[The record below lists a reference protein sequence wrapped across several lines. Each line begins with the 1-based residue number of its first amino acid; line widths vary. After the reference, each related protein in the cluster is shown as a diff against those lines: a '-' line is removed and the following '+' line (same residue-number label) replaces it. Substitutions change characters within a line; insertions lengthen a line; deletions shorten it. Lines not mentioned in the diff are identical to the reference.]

1 MKKVFAT
8 LMLTAMACSMLTA
21 QENFSGA
28 GSNDSFFL
36 HPDRRATLRLKAPAG
51 HKVTAFST
59 FVPGAWVD
67 MTYNDSLQ
75 AYTYTTPEPVSPD
88 FHTYKFFLDGVG
100 FTDPE
105 NVHTVRDVTWQ
116 NNFVLPKGDGN
127 DHATLMSVNDVPHG
141 SLTDVWYYSPSEK
154 KNRRMNVYLPAG
166 YFTDPSKRYPV
177 LYLLHGM
184 GGDEDAWVILGRVPQ
199 ILDNLIARGQAEPMI
214 VVIPNG
220 VIDVDAAAGKGTA
233 GLVQPQ
239 SEFPRLFSGEYEM
252 AFPEIV
258 GFVDGAFRTIPDKA
272 HRAIAGLSMGGYNS
286 SNISRQYPDLFDYVG
301 LFSAAT
307 IESVTSGD
315 NLKRFLSPDKLQS
328 PIFRDFDK
336 KLAAQFE
343 KKPRLYWIA
352 IGKDDFLY
360 EANKNYRAKLD
371 TMGFPYSYYETPG
384 GHSWA
389 NWRDYLIRFTPQLF
403 K

>member
-1 MKKVFAT
+1 MRKFILSLSAI
-8 LMLTAMACSMLTA
+8 LALSQASA
-21 QENFSGA
+21 QENYRGS
-28 GSNDSFFL
+28 GSNESYQL
-36 HPDRRATLRLKAPAG
+36 HPDRRVTLRLKAPAG
-51 HKVTAFST
+51 HKVST
-59 FVPGAWVD
+59 FATFIPGAWAD

-88 FHTYKFFLDGVG
+88 FHTYKFYLDGVG

-116 NNFVLPKGDGN
+116 NNLVLPKGDGN
-127 DHATLMSVNDVPHG
+127 DNATLMSVNDVPHG
-141 SLTDVWYYSPSEK
+141 STTDVWYYSPSEK

-166 YFTDPSKRYPV
+166 YFTEPNKRYPV

-184 GGDEDAWVILGRVPQ
+184 GGDEDAWVMLGRAPQ
-199 ILDNLIARGQAEPMI
+199 ILDNLIARKQAEPMI

-239 SEFPRLFSGEYEM
+239 SEFPRLFTGEYEL

-286 SNISRQYPDLFDYVG
+286 SNISRQYPDMFDYVG

-307 IESVTSGD
+307 IESVTRNHSL
-315 NLKRFLSPDKLQS
+315 NKFLSDNKHS
-328 PIFRDFDK
+328 DEIFRDVDK
-336 KLAAQFE
+336 KLKTQFD
-343 KKPRLYWIA
+343 KKPRLYWIG

-360 EANKNYRAKLD
+360 DTNCNYRANLD
-371 TMGFPYSYYETPG
+371 AKGYPYTYHESEG
-384 GHSWA
+384 GHTWA
-389 NWRDYLIRFTPQLF
+389 NWRDYLMLFVPQLF

>member
-1 MKKVFAT
+1 MKKTISIAII
-8 LMLTAMACSMLTA
+8 LAAAASGLSA
-21 QENFSGA
+21 QENFNGA
-28 GSNDSFFL
+28 GNNDSYQL
-36 HPDRRATLRLKAPAG
+36 HPDRRVTLRLKAPKG
-51 HKVTAFST
+51 HNVKAFAT
-59 FVPGAWVD
+59 FAPGAWVD
-67 MTYNDSLQ
+67 MTYNDSLKV
-75 AYTYTTPEPVSPD
+75 YEYTTPQPVTPD
-88 FHTYKFFLDGVG
+88 LHTYKFFLDDVG

-105 NVHTVRDVTWQ
+105 NVHVIRDVTWQ

-127 DHATLMSVNDVPHG
+127 DHASLMSVNDVPHG

-166 YFTDPSKRYPV
+166 YFTEKDRRYPV

-184 GGDEDAWVILGRVPQ
+184 GGDEDAWVMLGRAPQ
-199 ILDNLIARGQAEPMI
+199 ILDNLIASGKAEPMI

-239 SEFPRLFSGEYEM
+239 SQFPRLFSGEYEM

-258 GFVDGAFRTIPDKA
+258 GFVDGAFRTIPDRG

-286 SNISRQYPDLFDYVG
+286 ANISRQYPDLFDYVG

-315 NLKRFLSPDKLQS
+315 NLKRFLSDEKRNN

-336 KLAAQFE
+336 KLKAQFD

-360 EANKNYRAKLD
+360 DTNKNYRANLD
-371 TMGFPYSYYETPG
+371 ACGYPYTYYETPG
-384 GHSWA
+384 GHTWA
-389 NWRDYLIRFTPQLF
+389 NWRDYLIQFTPMLF